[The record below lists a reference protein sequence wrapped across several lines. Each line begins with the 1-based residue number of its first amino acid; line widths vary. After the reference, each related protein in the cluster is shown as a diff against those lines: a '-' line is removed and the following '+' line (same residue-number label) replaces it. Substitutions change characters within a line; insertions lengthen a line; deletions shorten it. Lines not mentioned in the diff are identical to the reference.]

1 LLQIAPDP
9 QPLPLKEKGASPF
22 RKDYNNAMNDAAR
35 TERESPPLPEML
47 RPLFWDAE
55 WSAVDFN
62 RNRTAVIERIL
73 NLGNEE
79 QLAWL
84 RRNVSLDEIRAV
96 VASSRRLSR
105 KTARCWQ
112 NFFGLREEEM
122 RCFGMFSTNPDN
134 LF

>member
-1 LLQIAPDP
+1 
-9 QPLPLKEKGASPF
+9 
-22 RKDYNNAMNDAAR
+22 MNDAAR
-35 TERESPPLPEML
+35 TDRKSQSLPEML

-55 WSAVDFN
+55 WSSVDFD

-96 VASSRRLSR
+96 VSSSRRLSR

-112 NFFGLREEEM
+112 NFFGLDEEEM
-122 RCFGMFSTNPDN
+122 RCFGTFSTSRDGY
-134 LF
+134 F

>member
-1 LLQIAPDP
+1 MRHAASIARPLQLNGGP
-9 QPLPLKEKGASPF
+9 
-22 RKDYNNAMNDAAR
+22 AAR
-35 TERESPPLPEML
+35 GPIAVMRGSISGTNRSGLPEFL

-55 WSAVDFN
+55 WAAVDFLHN
-62 RNRTAVIERIL
+62 KTAVIERVL
-73 NLGNEE
+73 NLGDQE

-84 RRNVSLDEIRAV
+84 KQNVAPEEIRAV
-96 VASSRRLSR
+96 VLSSRRLSK

-112 NFFGLREEEM
+112 NYFGLREEEM

>member
-1 LLQIAPDP
+1 
-9 QPLPLKEKGASPF
+9 
-22 RKDYNNAMNDAAR
+22 
-35 TERESPPLPEML
+35 ML
-47 RPLFWDAE
+47 RPLFWDAD
-55 WSAVDFN
+55 WASVDFS

-73 NLGNEE
+73 NLGDQE

-84 RRNVSLDEIRAV
+84 KEHVTCDEIRLV
-96 VASSRRLSR
+96 VLSSRRLSK

-112 NFFGLREEEM
+112 NYFGLREEEM

>member
-1 LLQIAPDP
+1 M
-9 QPLPLKEKGASPF
+9 KEKGIFPF
-22 RKDYNNAMNDAAR
+22 RKDYNMPMNDAAA
-35 TERESPPLPEML
+35 TDREFQPLPEML

-55 WSAVDFN
+55 WSAVDFD

-73 NLGNEE
+73 NLGNEA

-84 RRNVSLDEIRAV
+84 RRTVSLDEIRSV

-112 NFFGLREEEM
+112 NFFGLREEDM